1 MNLFLTA
8 LDLIIALTEAWLLLH
23 IPDGHRYTWTS
34 LALHSLRHLAHTV
47 TKPLTLA
54 PSAIPSAFLSAAV
67 DYTLALHSRELLEE
81 LVIRAH
87 ALTEHR

>member
-1 MNLFLTA
+1 M
-8 LDLIIALTEAWLLLH
+8 LH

-47 TKPLTLA
+47 TKPLALA
-54 PSAIPSAFLSAAV
+54 PSAFLSAAV